1 MSNDFNDFTNRFWAN
16 EKCLKYKDNP
26 ICGKCGRGAWIGAVP
41 QIGNRLKSTTSH
53 FPQIGRAEKAFKINN
68 STNTHLAIC
77 GSCSSHKSHISGGIP
92 RRGYPEMRVGEPVL
106 FVETRS
112 TRASGSR
119 GRMHRV
125 FVVRTF
131 RRWARACVFG
141 NSGLRSVRSRH
152 AALRSSAAL
161 PPRRLMT
168 LGPDAWHEQ
177 QDFAGRP
184 WKTQMTS

>member
-1 MSNDFNDFTNRFWAN
+1 M
-16 EKCLKYKDNP
+16 KYKDNP
-26 ICGKCGRGAWIGAVP
+26 YCGKCGRGARSGPVP

-53 FPQIGRAEKAFKINN
+53 FPQIGRAEKAFEIND

-112 TRASGSR
+112 TRAFGLR
-119 GRMHRV
+119 RRMHRV
-125 FVVRTF
+125 FVVPTF
-131 RRWARACVFG
+131 RRWARACVFAV
-141 NSGLRSVRSRH
+141 SGLRSVRSCH
-152 AALRSSAAL
+152 AALRPSAS
-161 PPRRLMT
+161 PPCRLMT